1 MKRVLFLFNHDAPHQ
16 VAHLAGTA
24 ASFASTYPQMRTVI
38 AHAGTRIR
46 QAVEQF
52 VPPDAAERIEWAE
65 LRLPP
70 IAAAATGI
78 LDRVLPASRLYRL
91 RAHLSLFAS
100 VDAVVSTERTCL
112 RLKRHLP
119 PGRMPAF
126 VRMPHGAGDRSVTY
140 HPDYRRFDLVLA
152 SGRKT
157 FNELVRREVAAERIR
172 IVGYPKFDTI
182 DVSAKPRFFA
192 DERPVV
198 VYNPHFDP
206 HLSSWY
212 DHGPDLL
219 RWFAGGAGQR
229 FSLIFAPHVMLFRKK
244 LHISPEYRVARV
256 RPDIPAEVRSASNI
270 LIDTDSPRLFDMS
283 YMLAA
288 DAYIGDVSSQ
298 IYEFLARPRAAFFL
312 AGRGGADEE
321 GHLFRQAGPVFEGL
335 DDLTRALSDWRQIG
349 AAHRK
354 AQEDLFDETFSRD
367 GQPANLRAAQ
377 AIADFVVQ
385 RGAGDA

>member
-24 ASFASTYPQMRTVI
+24 AAFAVAYPQMRTVI
-38 AHAGTRIR
+38 AHAGARIR

-52 VPPDAAERIEWAE
+52 VTPDAAARIEWAE

-70 IAAAATGI
+70 VAAAATRI

-91 RAHLSLFAS
+91 RANHALFAS
-100 VDAVVSTERTCL
+100 ADAVVSTERTCL

-119 PGRMPAF
+119 ADRMPRF
-126 VRMPHGAGDRSVTY
+126 VRMPHGAGDRGVTY

-157 FNELVRREVAAERIR
+157 FNELVRRGVAAERIR
-172 IVGYPKFDTI
+172 IVGYPKFDAI
-182 DVSAKPRFFA
+182 DISAKPRFFA
-192 DERPVV
+192 GERPVV

-219 RWFAGGAGQR
+219 RWFASDAGQG
-229 FSLIFAPHVMLFRKK
+229 FNLIFAPHVMLFRKK
-244 LHISPEYRVARV
+244 LHVSPEYRVARM
-256 RPDIPAEVRSASNI
+256 RPDIPPEARSADNI
-270 LIDTDSPRLFDMS
+270 LLDTDGPRLFDMS

-298 IYEFLARPRAAFFL
+298 IYEFLARPRPAFFL
-312 AGRGGADEE
+312 TGRGAEDK
-321 GHLFRQAGPVFEGL
+321 GHLFRRAGPVFDGL
-335 DDLTRALSDWRQIG
+335 DDLTRALPDWRRIG
-349 AAHRK
+349 AVRRE
-354 AQEDLFDETFSRD
+354 AQRDLFDETFSREE
-367 GQPANLRAAQ
+367 QPANLRAAR
-377 AIADFVVQ
+377 AIADLVMRQ
-385 RGAGDA
+385 DAGDA